1 MAGSRIFFS
10 CIYLNPFFTAKEC
23 HRYDTLDNFHISPS
37 LGLRVVIDGVFNH
50 CSRHFFAF
58 GDVVR
63 NGERS
68 QYKDW
73 FYDLAFPVTRPPEDT
88 VLSYTSFA
96 YELKMP
102 KLNTSNPEVRDY
114 FCCVYE
120 DGMIGPFGYV
130 VWK

>member
-50 CSRHFFAF
+50 CSRHFFVF

-73 FYDLAFPVTRPPEDT
+73 FYDLAFPVTRPP
-88 VLSYTSFA
+88 
-96 YELKMP
+96 
-102 KLNTSNPEVRDY
+102 
-114 FCCVYE
+114 
-120 DGMIGPFGYV
+120 
-130 VWK
+130 